1 MPLHERQRYLPSIH
15 PFFQDFNSCLYMRGN
30 IYWIPLYPGI
40 RLFQFMPLHERQRF
54 LWPPVPANNY
64 FNSCL
69 YMRGNKM
76 IGFDYLA
83 EEFQFMP
90 LHERQPVVHHDA
102 TGHYEFQFMPLHE
115 RQQQK
120 YTIFSIKST

>member
-1 MPLHERQRYLPSIH
+1 
-15 PFFQDFNSCLYMRGN
+15 
-30 IYWIPLYPGI
+30 
-40 RLFQFMPLHERQRF
+40 
-54 LWPPVPANNY
+54 
-64 FNSCL
+64 
-69 YMRGNKM
+69 M